1 MGGAPN
7 GNLYHSV
14 SVYEDVVIVG
24 RHTPVLTLVVLVGEV
39 LLMVSEEGVE
49 LDALLEV
56 LDGFEATDVLEEVE
70 VAVGVNAGADEAVPV
85 DALEANVGV
94 VLLEGEGERL
104 AEVDVGTL
112 DCVHVLA
119 VHLKLIEIEVLG
131 EDLHLILL
139 IINYIHTL
147 IKQIWT
153 DKTY

>member
-7 GNLYHSV
+7 GNLHHSV
-14 SVYEDVVIVG
+14 SVYEDVIVVG
-24 RHTPVLTLVVLVGEV
+24 GHTPVLTLVVLVGEV
-39 LLMVSEEGVE
+39 LLVVGEEGVE

-56 LDGFEATDVLEEVE
+56 LDGFEAADVLEEVE
-70 VAVGVNAGADEAVPV
+70 VAVGVDAGADEAVPV

-94 VLLEGEGERL
+94 VLLEGKGERL

-147 IKQIWT
+147 IKQLWT